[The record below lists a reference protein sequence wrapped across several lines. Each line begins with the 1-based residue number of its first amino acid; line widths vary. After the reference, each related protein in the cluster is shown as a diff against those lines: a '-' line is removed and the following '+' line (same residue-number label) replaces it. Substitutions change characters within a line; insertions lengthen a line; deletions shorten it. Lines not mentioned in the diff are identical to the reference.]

1 MAVAHPKPQLR
12 TDDRLFIIPREIIPR
27 AAIPED
33 AIPEDL
39 ARFVFQSEGLAAIGR
54 YSSHFRVSAWFDWV
68 SLSVWWRLSGFCS
81 PVSRPIA
88 FMIRN

>member
-12 TDDRLFIIPREIIPR
+12 TDDRLLIIPREIIPR

-33 AIPEDL
+33 L
-39 ARFVFQSEGLAAIGR
+39 ARFVLQSKGLAAIGG

-81 PVSRPIA
+81 PV
-88 FMIRN
+88 